1 MKLKK
6 FFVLPFIAACLFNAN
21 PGFASADIDKPA
33 RGSDMDSVQQRYG
46 EPNDRH
52 APVGDPPITRWVY
65 GQFTV
70 YFEHQYV
77 IHAVTHR

>member
-6 FFVLPFIAACLFNAN
+6 IFVLPVILASLFCANQSFAAV
-21 PGFASADIDKPA
+21 DKPN
-33 RGSDMDSVQQRYG
+33 RGLNMDSVQQRYG
-46 EPNDRH
+46 EPDDRQ

-65 GQFTV
+65 AQFTV